1 MALGNERIE
10 LRGGPAHGRRMVVPK
25 GTGEAAIPV
34 TRNADG
40 RYVAAIYRPT
50 GQYTDDGVAL
60 WSLKGDD
67 SSR

>member
-1 MALGNERIE
+1 
-10 LRGGPAHGRRMVVPK
+10 MVVPK